1 MSDNVLEF
9 TEENFK
15 SDVLESKLPVLV
27 DFWATWCGP
36 CKAIGPIVEELAKEY
51 TGKIKVGK
59 VNVDDNNQVAMQFG
73 VRSIPTLIIVKD
85 GKVIDQLIG
94 AVPKQSMV
102 DLISK
107 VL

>member
-9 TEENFK
+9 TDTNFENE
-15 SDVLESKLPVLV
+15 VLNSELPVLV

-51 TGKIKVGK
+51 TSKIKVGK

-73 VRSIPTLIIVKD
+73 VRSIPTLIVVKN
-85 GKVIDQLIG
+85 GKVIDQIIG
-94 AVPKQSMV
+94 AVPKESMI

>member
-9 TEENFK
+9 TDENFK

>member
-9 TEENFK
+9 TDTNFE
-15 SDVLESKLPVLV
+15 SEVLNSELPVLV

-51 TGKIKVGK
+51 TTKIKVGK

-73 VRSIPTLIIVKD
+73 VRSIPTLIIVKE
-85 GKVIDQLIG
+85 GKVIDQIIG
-94 AVPKQSMV
+94 AVPKESIV

>member
-9 TEENFK
+9 TDGNFK